1 MDSNDVLL
9 TARQIRTRYGDVSD
23 MCLWRWLRDQ
33 KLSFPQ
39 PVLINGRRYWRLSN
53 LHGWEISRPSKL
65 EGRR

>member
-33 KLSFPQ
+33 KLGFPQ
-39 PVLINGRRYWRLSN
+39 PVLINGRRYLATQRSSRM
-53 LHGWEISRPSKL
+53 GDSRPSQL
-65 EGRR
+65 EGRQ